1 MDDWSSSSIN
11 EPNSVRLFPIPGLVM
26 FPHVMQP
33 LHVFEHR
40 YRALL
45 SDALD
50 DDQLIALP
58 VLSNCDREATSLPPL
73 EPVACLT
80 KIVSHQKLAYGCSNL
95 LVIGVARIRLIT
107 ELPAWEPY
115 RRAEITALHEQQPTD
130 DMRRHQMSDLLLTAF
145 KKHLASEMQDLS
157 CLGQQKA

>member
-80 KIVSHQKLAYGCSNL
+80 NATHPVSNTHYPPK
-95 LVIGVARIRLIT
+95 
-107 ELPAWEPY
+107 
-115 RRAEITALHEQQPTD
+115 
-130 DMRRHQMSDLLLTAF
+130 
-145 KKHLASEMQDLS
+145 
-157 CLGQQKA
+157 